1 MPLLSCPCV
10 VLLFL
15 VSLFFSFLW
24 WGRLSAPFQKMA
36 TNAIF
41 TEMELAP
48 PVILN
53 RLCSTAKKVT
63 VSARWVQFQGQTATA
78 SCQEKLGFM
87 VIATL
92 LYYYISF
99 SQLLKWF
106 TSSILLGRLYD
117 MAWLVDGNKEWCKST
132 NSFME
137 LPEAVCWLGNT
148 VLQDDPGCRL
158 DVMQSCT
165 RACLWQEAM
174 TSMVFMM
181 LFGPKIA
188 LTRLTNEST
197 AKRGTEDL
205 TIDCSDC
212 FEPHSSGTNRR
223 SGSGWNSDERT
234 SRVLRA
240 K

>member
-1 MPLLSCPCV
+1 MVVIRSCWIFASSRHFKYSLECPCCPVLVLSSCSCV

-99 SQLLKWF
+99 SQLLK
-106 TSSILLGRLYD
+106 
-117 MAWLVDGNKEWCKST
+117 
-132 NSFME
+132 
-137 LPEAVCWLGNT
+137 
-148 VLQDDPGCRL
+148 
-158 DVMQSCT
+158 
-165 RACLWQEAM
+165 
-174 TSMVFMM
+174 
-181 LFGPKIA
+181 
-188 LTRLTNEST
+188 
-197 AKRGTEDL
+197 
-205 TIDCSDC
+205 
-212 FEPHSSGTNRR
+212 
-223 SGSGWNSDERT
+223 
-234 SRVLRA
+234 
-240 K
+240 